1 MKECFCEE
9 RMKERMV
16 DLIGSDEKGIKNEW
30 KKERR
35 E

>member
-1 MKECFCEE
+1 MKECLGEE
-9 RMKERMV
+9 QMKQGRK

>member
-1 MKECFCEE
+1 MNECFGEE
-9 RMKERMV
+9 RMKERRV

-30 KKERR
+30 QKERR